1 VEESP
6 LKKPASERLMMKA
19 TSCVH
24 AIFFVRK
31 SIDCDAIPEV
41 QLRDELDE
49 YRDIPRVTNKDIDPL
64 SWWSMHAV

>member
-1 VEESP
+1 
-6 LKKPASERLMMKA
+6 MMKA

-24 AIFFVRK
+24 GILSVRK
-31 SIDCDAIPEV
+31 SIDFDAIHEV

-49 YRDIPRVTNKDIDPL
+49 YRDIPQVTNKDIDPL